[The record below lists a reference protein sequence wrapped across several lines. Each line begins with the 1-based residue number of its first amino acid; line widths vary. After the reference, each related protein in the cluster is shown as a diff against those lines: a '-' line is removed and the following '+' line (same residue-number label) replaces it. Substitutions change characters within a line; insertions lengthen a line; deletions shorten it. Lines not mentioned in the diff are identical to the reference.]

1 MHVRVDSDQRHLAP
15 HATTWRGN
23 IEETTVATDDGT
35 EVGRWENDGGGP
47 TTMCGGDEQHSTS
60 SPAEQAGTDPHGT
73 SHQLAL
79 NLHLVDD

>member
-1 MHVRVDSDQRHLAP
+1 MHVRAGRDQRHHAP
-15 HATTWRGN
+15 HATTWRSN

-47 TTMCGGDEQHSTS
+47 AITGGGDEQHSTS
-60 SPAEQAGTDPHGT
+60 SLAEQAGTDPHGT
-73 SHQLAL
+73 GHQLAL